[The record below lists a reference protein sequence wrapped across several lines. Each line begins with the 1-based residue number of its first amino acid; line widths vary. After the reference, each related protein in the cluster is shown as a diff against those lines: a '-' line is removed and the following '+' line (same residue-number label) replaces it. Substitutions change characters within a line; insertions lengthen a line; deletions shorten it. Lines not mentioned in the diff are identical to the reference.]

1 MLFAVPG
8 HILSKVCNSLPA
20 VGKVFVKVNVN
31 YIDNESLIYL
41 KFIDYLFVVLV
52 FLENLSLLWKRRL
65 IGYVR

>member
-1 MLFAVPG
+1 MLFAVPV
-8 HILSKVCNSLPA
+8 HILSKVCNSLPT
-20 VGKVFVKVNVN
+20 VGKVSVKVNLN

-41 KFIDYLFVVLV
+41 KSIDYLFVVLV